1 MRCLYDLSDSIVKKR
16 RPPLKGA
23 GAIRGL
29 NLSQIGENWGFLGWG
44 QVFLPAK
51 PCQRAGGWISQVAE
65 QPGPIQRNEDIPVY
79 LGQAV
84 GLVDAGVPE
93 LLGILYRDGIV
104 VKHAEQIMA
113 AAGGRPLAIPAA
125 DVQRVVPAVA
135 GYLKKPAQLSVFT
148 DKRGNHTCHLKRP
161 AG

>member
-1 MRCLYDLSDSIVKKR
+1 MLLRFFGSIVKKR

-29 NLSQIGENWGFLGWG
+29 NLSQIGGNWGFLGWG
-44 QVFLPAK
+44 LVFLPAK
-51 PCQRAGGWISQVAE
+51 PCQRAGGRGSQVAE

-93 LLGILYRDGIV
+93 LLGILHRDEDRYGAV
-104 VKHAEQIMA
+104 VKHAEQVTA

-148 DKRGNHTCHLKRP
+148 DKG
-161 AG
+161 